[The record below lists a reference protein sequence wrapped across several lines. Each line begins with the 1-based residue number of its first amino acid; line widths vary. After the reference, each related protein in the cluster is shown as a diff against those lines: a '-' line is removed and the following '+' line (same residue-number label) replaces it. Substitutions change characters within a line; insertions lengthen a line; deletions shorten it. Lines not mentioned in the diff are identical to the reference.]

1 MAALNKQQIIGS
13 KDLKTERV
21 PVPEWGGD
29 VIVRQ
34 ITAADRDRF
43 EGSIYVGEGAARRT
57 NSENLRARLCSL
69 CLVDENNE
77 RLFTDAE
84 AAELGKKNADVL
96 DRLFDIAQR
105 LNGMNKKEAEAA
117 KKDSAQT

>member
-1 MAALNKQQIIGS
+1 MTALNKQQILSS
-13 KDLKTERV
+13 KDLKNELV
-21 PVPEWGGD
+21 AVPEWGGD

-34 ITAADRDRF
+34 ITAADRDQF
-43 EGSIYVGEGAARRT
+43 ESSIYVGEGAARKL
-57 NSENLRARLCSL
+57 SSANLRARLCAL

-84 AAELGKKNADVL
+84 AIELGKKNAEVL

-105 LNGMNKKEAEAA
+105 LNGMNKKEAETA
-117 KKDSAQT
+117 KKDSAPT

>member
-1 MAALNKQQIIGS
+1 MTALNKQQILSS

-21 PVPEWGGD
+21 AVPEWGGD

-43 EGSIYVGEGAARRT
+43 ESSIHVGEGAARKT
-57 NSENLRARLCSL
+57 NSENLRARLCAL

-84 AAELGKKNADVL
+84 AAELGRKNAEVL

-105 LNGMNKKEAEAA
+105 LNGMSKKEVDAA